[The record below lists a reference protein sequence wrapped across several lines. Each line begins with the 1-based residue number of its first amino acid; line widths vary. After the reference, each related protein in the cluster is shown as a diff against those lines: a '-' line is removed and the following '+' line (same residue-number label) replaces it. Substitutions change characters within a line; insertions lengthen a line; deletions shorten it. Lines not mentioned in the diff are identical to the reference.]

1 MKGNQVPLVSIIV
14 PVYNA
19 EKYLNR
25 CIDSILSQTMTDFE
39 LLLIDD
45 GSKDNSGRICDEY
58 AEKDARVR
66 VFHKPNG
73 GVSSA
78 RNLGLDNAKGKWIT
92 FVDADDRCSCDYLE
106 HLLSKVDDDTDLI
119 ISYAVICDSMVG
131 GEKAEVY
138 PEYRVNE
145 TNFERLFVDSDMHWH
160 TSPWAKLYRANIIY
174 ENGIRFNEM
183 MHIGEDADFLFS
195 FMLITDKIYVTSGT
209 DYYYTCDVSGSLTK
223 RINTIDSE
231 LASYRTVRYLV
242 NRIIQ
247 QKNIKDNRAIE
258 NLGWLVASYV
268 RRVLNSLYHNS
279 PLKADKRIEVI
290 KSLDLSLY
298 LQNSKNALW
307 KEQVGRVLLYFG
319 QYRLY
324 DLMRQFVATRKLSKS

>member
-58 AEKDARVR
+58 SEKDARVR

-92 FVDADDRCSCDYLE
+92 FVDADDRCSCNYLE

-119 ISYAVICDSMVG
+119 ISYAVICDST

-138 PEYRVNE
+138 PEYRVNA

-160 TSPWAKLYRANIIY
+160 TSPWAKLYRASIIY
-174 ENGIRFNEM
+174 ENSLRFNEM

-195 FMLITDKIYVTSGT
+195 FMLITDKIYVSSDT

-231 LASYRTVRYLV
+231 IASYRNILCLV

-247 QKNIKDNRAIE
+247 QKDIKDNRSLD

-268 RRVLNSLYHNS
+268 RRVLNSLYYNDAQS
-279 PLKADKRIEVI
+279 YQRIDLI
-290 KSLDLSLY
+290 KSLDIDSY
-298 LQNSKNALW
+298 IRYSKNALW

>member
-92 FVDADDRCSCDYLE
+92 FVDADDRCSCNYLE

-119 ISYAVICDSMVG
+119 ISYAVICDST

-138 PEYRVNE
+138 PEYRVNA

-160 TSPWAKLYRANIIY
+160 TSPWAKLYRASIIY
-174 ENGIRFNEM
+174 ENSLRFNEM

-195 FMLITDKIYVTSGT
+195 FMLITDKNYVSSDT

-231 LASYRTVRYLV
+231 IASYRTILCLV

-247 QKNIKDNRAIE
+247 QKDIKDNRSLD

-268 RRVLNSLYHNS
+268 RRVLNSLYYNDAQS
-279 PLKADKRIEVI
+279 YQRIDLI
-290 KSLDLSLY
+290 KSLDIDSY
-298 LQNSKNALW
+298 IRYSKNALW

>member
-45 GSKDNSGRICDEY
+45 GSKDNSGRIFDEY

-92 FVDADDRCSCDYLE
+92 FVDADDRCSCNYLE

-119 ISYAVICDSMVG
+119 ISYAVICDST

-138 PEYRVNE
+138 PEYRVNA

-160 TSPWAKLYRANIIY
+160 TSPWAKLYRASIIY
-174 ENGIRFNEM
+174 ENSLRFNEM

-195 FMLITDKIYVTSGT
+195 FMLITDKIYVSSDT

-231 LASYRTVRYLV
+231 IASYRTILCLV

-247 QKNIKDNRAIE
+247 QKDIKDNRSLD

-268 RRVLNSLYHNS
+268 RRVLNSLYYNDAQS
-279 PLKADKRIEVI
+279 YQRIDLI
-290 KSLDLSLY
+290 KSLDIDSY
-298 LQNSKNALW
+298 IRYSKNALW

>member
-119 ISYAVICDSMVG
+119 ISYAVICDST

-138 PEYRVNE
+138 PEYRVNAN
-145 TNFERLFVDSDMHWH
+145 NFERLFVDSDMHWH
-160 TSPWAKLYRANIIY
+160 TSPWSKLYRASIIY
-174 ENGIRFNEM
+174 ENSLRFNEM

-195 FMLITDKIYVTSGT
+195 FMLITDKIYVSSDT

-231 LASYRTVRYLV
+231 IASYRTILCLV
-242 NRIIQ
+242 NRTIQ
-247 QKNIKDNRAIE
+247 QKNIKDNRSLD

-268 RRVLNSLYHNS
+268 RRVLNSLYYNDAQS
-279 PLKADKRIEVI
+279 YKRIDLI
-290 KSLDLSLY
+290 KSLDIDSY
-298 LQNSKNALW
+298 IRYSKNALW

>member
-1 MKGNQVPLVSIIV
+1 MKDNQAPLVSIIV

-25 CIDSILSQTMTDFE
+25 CVDSILSQTMTDFE

-58 AEKDARVR
+58 SEKDARVR
-66 VFHKPNG
+66 VFHKSNG

-78 RNLGLDNAKGKWIT
+78 RNLGLANASGEWIT
-92 FVDADDRCSCDYLE
+92 YVDTDDRCSYIYLE
-106 HLLSKVDDDTDLI
+106 HLLSKVDEGTDLI
-119 ISYAVICDSMVG
+119 VSYAVICDSM
-131 GEKAEVY
+131 GETAEVY
-138 PEYRVNE
+138 PEYRVNA

-174 ENGIRFNEM
+174 ENGLRFNEM

-195 FMLITDKIYVTSGT
+195 FMLITDKIYVSSGT

-231 LASYRTVRYLV
+231 LVSYRTIHCLV
-242 NRIIQ
+242 DRIIQ
-247 QKNIKDNRAIE
+247 QKNIKNNRAID

-279 PLKADKRIEVI
+279 DLKADKRIEVI
-290 KSLDLSLY
+290 KSLNLALY
-298 LQNSKNALW
+298 LQNSKDGLW
-307 KEQVGRVLLYFG
+307 KEQVGRVLLYFR

-324 DLMRQFVATRKLSKS
+324 DVMRQFVTSHKLF

>member
-1 MKGNQVPLVSIIV
+1 MKEIQAPLVSIIV

-25 CIDSILSQTMTDFE
+25 CVDSILSQAMTDFE

-58 AEKDARVR
+58 ATKDARVR

-78 RNLGLDNAKGKWIT
+78 RNLGLDNAIGKWIT
-92 FVDADDRCSCDYLE
+92 YVDADDRCSCEYLE
-106 HLLSKVDDDTDLI
+106 HLLAKTDEETDLI
-119 ISYAVICDSMVG
+119 LSYAVVCDSLS
-131 GEKAEVY
+131 ETAEAY
-138 PEYRVNE
+138 PEYRVNA

-160 TSPWAKLYRANIIY
+160 TSPWAKLYRASIIY
-174 ENGIRFNEM
+174 ENGLRFNEL

-195 FMLITDKIYVTSGT
+195 FMLITDKIYVSSGT

-231 LASYRTVRYLV
+231 LASYRTIRYLV

-258 NLGWLVASYV
+258 NLGWLVVSYV

-279 PLKADKRIEVI
+279 DLKADKRIEVI
-290 KSLDLSLY
+290 KSLDLALY
-298 LQNSKNALW
+298 LQNSKNGLW
-307 KEQVGRVLLYFG
+307 KEQVGRVLLYFR

-324 DLMRQFVATRKLSKS
+324 DVMRQFVTSHKLFKS

>member
-58 AEKDARVR
+58 AEKDDRVR

-119 ISYAVICDSMVG
+119 ISYAVICDST

-138 PEYRVNE
+138 PEYRVNA

-160 TSPWAKLYRANIIY
+160 TSPWAKLYRASIIY
-174 ENGIRFNEM
+174 ENSLRFNEM

-195 FMLITDKIYVTSGT
+195 FMLITDKIYVSSDT

-231 LASYRTVRYLV
+231 IASYRTILCLV
-242 NRIIQ
+242 NRTIQ
-247 QKNIKDNRAIE
+247 QKNIKDNRSLD

-268 RRVLNSLYHNS
+268 RRVLNSLYYNDAQS
-279 PLKADKRIEVI
+279 YQRIDLI
-290 KSLDLSLY
+290 KSLDIDSY
-298 LQNSKNALW
+298 IRYSKNALW

>member
-45 GSKDNSGRICDEY
+45 GSKDNFGRICDEY

-92 FVDADDRCSCDYLE
+92 FVDADDRCSCNYLE

-119 ISYAVICDSMVG
+119 ISYAVICDST

-138 PEYRVNE
+138 PEYKVNA

-160 TSPWAKLYRANIIY
+160 TSPWAKLYRASIIY
-174 ENGIRFNEM
+174 ENSLRFNEM

-195 FMLITDKIYVTSGT
+195 FMLITDKIYVSSDT

-231 LASYRTVRYLV
+231 IASYRTILCLV
-242 NRIIQ
+242 NRTIQ
-247 QKNIKDNRAIE
+247 QKNIKDNRSLD

-268 RRVLNSLYHNS
+268 RRVLNSLYYNDAQS
-279 PLKADKRIEVI
+279 YKRIDLI
-290 KSLDLSLY
+290 KSLDIDSY
-298 LQNSKNALW
+298 IRYSKNALW

>member
-1 MKGNQVPLVSIIV
+1 MKDNQVPLVSIIV

-25 CIDSILSQTMTDFE
+25 CVDSILSQTMTDFE

-92 FVDADDRCSCDYLE
+92 FVDADDRCSCNYLE

-119 ISYAVICDSMVG
+119 ISYAVICDST

-138 PEYRVNE
+138 PEYRVNA

-160 TSPWAKLYRANIIY
+160 TSPWAKLYRASIIY
-174 ENGIRFNEM
+174 ENSLRFNEM

-195 FMLITDKIYVTSGT
+195 FMLITDKIYVSSDT

-231 LASYRTVRYLV
+231 IASYRTILCLV
-242 NRIIQ
+242 NRTIQ
-247 QKNIKDNRAIE
+247 QKNIKDNRSLD
-258 NLGWLVASYV
+258 NLGCLVASYV
-268 RRVLNSLYHNS
+268 RRVLNSLYYNDAQS
-279 PLKADKRIEVI
+279 YQRIDLI
-290 KSLDLSLY
+290 KSLDIDSY
-298 LQNSKNALW
+298 IRYSKNALW

>member
-58 AEKDARVR
+58 AAKDVRVR
-66 VFHKPNG
+66 AFHKPNG

-92 FVDADDRCSCDYLE
+92 FVDADDRCSCNYLE

-119 ISYAVICDSMVG
+119 ISYAVICDST

-138 PEYRVNE
+138 PEYRVNA

-160 TSPWAKLYRANIIY
+160 TSPWAKLYRASIIY
-174 ENGIRFNEM
+174 ENSLRFNEM

-195 FMLITDKIYVTSGT
+195 FMLITDKIYVSSDT

-231 LASYRTVRYLV
+231 IALYRTILCLV

-247 QKNIKDNRAIE
+247 QKDIKDNRSLD

-268 RRVLNSLYHNS
+268 RRVLNSLYYIDAQS
-279 PLKADKRIEVI
+279 YQRIDLI
-290 KSLDLSLY
+290 KSLDIDSY
-298 LQNSKNALW
+298 IRYSKNALW

>member
-1 MKGNQVPLVSIIV
+1 MKESDLISVIV

-19 EKYLNR
+19 EKYLNH
-25 CIDSILSQTMTDFE
+25 CIDSILSQVMTDFE

-45 GSKDNSGRICDEY
+45 GSKDESGRICDEY
-58 AEKDARVR
+58 AAKDARVR
-66 VFHKPNG
+66 AFHKPNG

-78 RNLGLDNAKGKWIT
+78 RNLGLDNAMGNWIT
-92 FVDADDRCSCDYLE
+92 YVDADDRCSCDYLE
-106 HLLSKVDDDTDLI
+106 NLLSKVDDDTDLI
-119 ISYAVICDSMVG
+119 ISYAVICDSTG
-131 GEKAEVY
+131 GGKGEVY
-138 PEYRVNE
+138 PEYRVDAS
-145 TNFERLFVDSDMHWH
+145 NFERLFVDSDMHWH
-160 TSPWAKLYRANIIY
+160 TSPWAKLYRASIIY
-174 ENGIRFNEM
+174 ENDLRFNEM

-195 FMLITDKIYVTSGT
+195 FMLITDKIYVSSDT

-231 LASYRTVRYLV
+231 LASYRTILCLV

-247 QKNIKDNRAIE
+247 QKNIKDNRAID

-268 RRVLNSLYHNS
+268 RRVLNSLYHNA
-279 PLKADKRIEVI
+279 LKTDKRIEVI
-290 KSLDLSLY
+290 KSLDLSIY
-298 LQNSKNALW
+298 LKNSKNGLW

-324 DLMRQFVATRKLSKS
+324 DIMRQFVATLKLSKS

>member
-45 GSKDNSGRICDEY
+45 GSKDESGCICDEY

-66 VFHKPNG
+66 FFHKPNG

-92 FVDADDRCSCDYLE
+92 FVDADDRCSCNYLE

-119 ISYAVICDSMVG
+119 ISYAVICDST

-138 PEYRVNE
+138 PEYRVNA

-160 TSPWAKLYRANIIY
+160 TSPWAKLYRASIIY
-174 ENGIRFNEM
+174 ENSLRFNEM

-195 FMLITDKIYVTSGT
+195 FMLITDKIYVSSDT

-231 LASYRTVRYLV
+231 IASYRTILCLV
-242 NRIIQ
+242 NRTIQ
-247 QKNIKDNRAIE
+247 QKNIKDNRSLD

-268 RRVLNSLYHNS
+268 RRVLNSLYYNDAQS
-279 PLKADKRIEVI
+279 YQRIDLI
-290 KSLDLSLY
+290 KSLDIDSY
-298 LQNSKNALW
+298 IRYSKNALW

-324 DLMRQFVATRKLSKS
+324 DIMRQFVATRKLSKS

>member
-1 MKGNQVPLVSIIV
+1 MTDNNIPLVSVIV

-25 CIDSILSQTMTDFE
+25 CVDSILSQTMTDFE
-39 LLLIDD
+39 LILVDD

-78 RNLGLDNAKGKWIT
+78 RNLGLDNATGNWIT
-92 FVDADDRCSCDYLE
+92 YVDADDRCSCKYLE
-106 HLLSKVDDDTDLI
+106 HLLAKTDEGTDLI
-119 ISYAVICDSMVG
+119 LSYAVVCDSL
-131 GEKAEVY
+131 GENAEIY
-138 PEYRVNE
+138 PEYRVDAS
-145 TNFERLFVDSDMHWH
+145 NFERLFVDSDMHWH
-160 TSPWAKLYRANIIY
+160 TSPWAKLYRASIIY
-174 ENGIRFNEM
+174 ENNLRFNEM

-195 FMLITDKIYVTSGT
+195 FMLITDRIYVSSGT

-231 LASYRTVRYLV
+231 LTSYRTIRCLV

-247 QKNIKDNRAIE
+247 QKNIKDNRAIV

-279 PLKADKRIEVI
+279 DLKADKRIEVI
-290 KSLDLSLY
+290 KSLDLAQY
-298 LQNSKNALW
+298 LQNSKNGLW
-307 KEQVGRVLLYFG
+307 KEQVGRVLLYFS

-324 DLMRQFVATRKLSKS
+324 DLMRQFVASQKLFKS

>member
-1 MKGNQVPLVSIIV
+1 MKEIQAPLVSIIV

-119 ISYAVICDSMVG
+119 ISYAVICDST

-138 PEYRVNE
+138 PEYRVNA

-160 TSPWAKLYRANIIY
+160 TSPWAKLYRASIIY
-174 ENGIRFNEM
+174 ENSLRFNEM

-195 FMLITDKIYVTSGT
+195 FMLITDKIYVSSDT

-231 LASYRTVRYLV
+231 IASYRTILCLV
-242 NRIIQ
+242 NRTIQ
-247 QKNIKDNRAIE
+247 QKNIKDNRSLD

-268 RRVLNSLYHNS
+268 RRVLNSLYYNDAQS
-279 PLKADKRIEVI
+279 YKRIDLI
-290 KSLDLSLY
+290 KSLDIDSY
-298 LQNSKNALW
+298 IRYSKNALW

>member
-1 MKGNQVPLVSIIV
+1 MKDNQVPLVSVIV

-25 CIDSILSQTMTDFE
+25 CVDSILSQTMTDFVP
-39 LLLIDD
+39 LLIDD

-92 FVDADDRCSCDYLE
+92 FVDADDRCSCNYLE

-119 ISYAVICDSMVG
+119 ISYAVICDST

-138 PEYRVNE
+138 PEYRVNA

-160 TSPWAKLYRANIIY
+160 TSPWAKLYRASIIY
-174 ENGIRFNEM
+174 ENSLRFNEM

-195 FMLITDKIYVTSGT
+195 FMLITDKIYVSSDT

-231 LASYRTVRYLV
+231 IASYRTILCLV
-242 NRIIQ
+242 NRTIQ
-247 QKNIKDNRAIE
+247 QKNIKDNRSLD

-268 RRVLNSLYHNS
+268 RRVLNSLYYNDAQS
-279 PLKADKRIEVI
+279 YQRIDLI
-290 KSLDLSLY
+290 KSLDIDSY
-298 LQNSKNALW
+298 IRYSKNALW

>member
-1 MKGNQVPLVSIIV
+1 MNEKESIVVSIIV

-19 EKYLNR
+19 ENYLNR
-25 CIDSILSQTMTDFE
+25 CVDSILSQTMTDFE

-58 AEKDARVR
+58 ATKDARVR

-78 RNLGLDNAKGKWIT
+78 RNLGLDNAIGKWIT
-92 FVDADDRCSCDYLE
+92 YVDADDRCSCEYLE
-106 HLLSKVDDDTDLI
+106 HLLAKTDEETDLI
-119 ISYAVICDSMVG
+119 LSYAVVCDSLS
-131 GEKAEVY
+131 ETAEAY
-138 PEYRVNE
+138 PEYRVNA

-160 TSPWAKLYRANIIY
+160 TSPWAKLYRASIIY
-174 ENGIRFNEM
+174 ENGLRFNEL

-195 FMLITDKIYVTSGT
+195 FMLITDKIYVSSGT

-231 LASYRTVRYLV
+231 LASYRTIRYLV

-258 NLGWLVASYV
+258 NLGWLVVSYV

-279 PLKADKRIEVI
+279 DLKADKRIEVI
-290 KSLDLSLY
+290 KSLDLALY
-298 LQNSKNALW
+298 LQNSKNGLW
-307 KEQVGRVLLYFG
+307 KEQVGRVLLYFR

-324 DLMRQFVATRKLSKS
+324 DVMRQFVTSHKLFKS

>member
-58 AEKDARVR
+58 SEKDARVR

-78 RNLGLDNAKGKWIT
+78 RNLGLDNAKRKWIT
-92 FVDADDRCSCDYLE
+92 FVDADDRCSCNYLE

-119 ISYAVICDSMVG
+119 ISYAVICDST

-138 PEYRVNE
+138 PEYRVNA

-160 TSPWAKLYRANIIY
+160 TSPWAKLYRASIIY
-174 ENGIRFNEM
+174 ENSLRFNEM

-195 FMLITDKIYVTSGT
+195 FMLITDKIYVSSDT
-209 DYYYTCDVSGSLTK
+209 DYYYTCDLSGSLTK

-231 LASYRTVRYLV
+231 IASYRTILCLV

-247 QKNIKDNRAIE
+247 QKDIKDNRSLD

-268 RRVLNSLYHNS
+268 RRVLNSLYYNDAQS
-279 PLKADKRIEVI
+279 YQRIDLI
-290 KSLDLSLY
+290 KSLDIDSY
-298 LQNSKNALW
+298 IRYSKNALW

>member
-25 CIDSILSQTMTDFE
+25 CIDSILSQTVTDFE

-45 GSKDNSGRICDEY
+45 GCKDESGCICDEY

-92 FVDADDRCSCDYLE
+92 FVDADDRCSCNYLE

-119 ISYAVICDSMVG
+119 ISYAVICDST

-138 PEYRVNE
+138 PEYRVNA

-160 TSPWAKLYRANIIY
+160 TSPWAKLYRASIIY
-174 ENGIRFNEM
+174 ENSLRFNEM

-195 FMLITDKIYVTSGT
+195 FMLITDKIYVSSDT
-209 DYYYTCDVSGSLTK
+209 DYYYTCDVSNSLTK

-231 LASYRTVRYLV
+231 IASYRTILCLV
-242 NRIIQ
+242 NRTIQ
-247 QKNIKDNRAIE
+247 QKNIKDNRSLD

-268 RRVLNSLYHNS
+268 RRVLNSLYYNDAQS
-279 PLKADKRIEVI
+279 YQRIDLI
-290 KSLDLSLY
+290 KSLDIDSY
-298 LQNSKNALW
+298 IRYSKNALW

-324 DLMRQFVATRKLSKS
+324 DIMRQFVATRKLSKS

>member
-1 MKGNQVPLVSIIV
+1 MKEIQAPLVSIIV

-25 CIDSILSQTMTDFE
+25 CVDSILSQAMTDFE

-45 GSKDNSGRICDEY
+45 GSKDESGRICDEY
-58 AEKDARVR
+58 AAKDARVR

-92 FVDADDRCSCDYLE
+92 FVDADDRCSCNYLE

-119 ISYAVICDSMVG
+119 ISYAVICDST

-138 PEYRVNE
+138 PEYRVNA

-160 TSPWAKLYRANIIY
+160 SSPWAKLYRASIIY
-174 ENGIRFNEM
+174 ENSLRFNEM

-195 FMLITDKIYVTSGT
+195 FMLITDKIYVSSDT

-231 LASYRTVRYLV
+231 IASYRTILCLV
-242 NRIIQ
+242 NRTIQ
-247 QKNIKDNRAIE
+247 QKNIKDNRSLD

-268 RRVLNSLYHNS
+268 RRVLNSLYYNDAQS
-279 PLKADKRIEVI
+279 YQRIDLI
-290 KSLDLSLY
+290 KSLDIDSY
-298 LQNSKNALW
+298 IRYSKNALW

>member
-39 LLLIDD
+39 LILIDD

-119 ISYAVICDSMVG
+119 ISYAVICDST

-138 PEYRVNE
+138 PEYRVNAN
-145 TNFERLFVDSDMHWH
+145 NFERLFVDSDMHWH
-160 TSPWAKLYRANIIY
+160 TSPWAKLYRASIIY
-174 ENGIRFNEM
+174 ENSLRFNEM

-195 FMLITDKIYVTSGT
+195 FMLITDKIYVSSDT

-231 LASYRTVRYLV
+231 IASYRTILCLV
-242 NRIIQ
+242 NRTIQ
-247 QKNIKDNRAIE
+247 QKNIKDNRSLD

-268 RRVLNSLYHNS
+268 RRVLNSLYYNDAQS
-279 PLKADKRIEVI
+279 YKRIDLI
-290 KSLDLSLY
+290 KSLDIDSY
-298 LQNSKNALW
+298 IRYSKNALW

>member
-92 FVDADDRCSCDYLE
+92 FVDADDRCSCNYLE
-106 HLLSKVDDDTDLI
+106 HLLSKVDDTDLI
-119 ISYAVICDSMVG
+119 ISYAVICDST

-138 PEYRVNE
+138 PEYRVNA

-160 TSPWAKLYRANIIY
+160 TSPWAKLYRASIIY
-174 ENGIRFNEM
+174 ENSLRFNEM

-195 FMLITDKIYVTSGT
+195 FMLITDKIYVSSDT

-231 LASYRTVRYLV
+231 IASYRTILCLV

-247 QKNIKDNRAIE
+247 QKDIKDNRSLD

-268 RRVLNSLYHNS
+268 RRVLNSLYYNDAQS
-279 PLKADKRIEVI
+279 YQRIDLI
-290 KSLDLSLY
+290 KSLDIDSY
-298 LQNSKNALW
+298 IRYSKNALW

>member
-45 GSKDNSGRICDEY
+45 ESKDNSGRICDEY

-92 FVDADDRCSCDYLE
+92 FVDADDRCSCNYLE

-119 ISYAVICDSMVG
+119 ISYAVICDST

-138 PEYRVNE
+138 PEYRVNA

-160 TSPWAKLYRANIIY
+160 TSPWAKLYRASIIY
-174 ENGIRFNEM
+174 ENSLRFNEM

-195 FMLITDKIYVTSGT
+195 FMLITDKIYVSSDT

-231 LASYRTVRYLV
+231 IASYRTILCLV

-247 QKNIKDNRAIE
+247 QKDIKDNRSLD

-268 RRVLNSLYHNS
+268 RRVLNSLYYNDAQS
-279 PLKADKRIEVI
+279 YQRIDLI
-290 KSLDLSLY
+290 KSLDIDSY
-298 LQNSKNALW
+298 IRYSKNALW

>member
-19 EKYLNR
+19 GKYLNR

-92 FVDADDRCSCDYLE
+92 FVDADDRCSCNYLE
-106 HLLSKVDDDTDLI
+106 HLLSKVDDTDLI
-119 ISYAVICDSMVG
+119 ISYAVICDST

-138 PEYRVNE
+138 PEYRVNA

-160 TSPWAKLYRANIIY
+160 TSPWAKLYRASIIY
-174 ENGIRFNEM
+174 ENSLRFNEM

-195 FMLITDKIYVTSGT
+195 FMLITDKIYVSSDT

-231 LASYRTVRYLV
+231 LASYRTILCLV

-247 QKNIKDNRAIE
+247 QKDIKDNRSLD

-268 RRVLNSLYHNS
+268 RRVLNSLYYNDAQS
-279 PLKADKRIEVI
+279 YQRIDLI
-290 KSLDLSLY
+290 KSLDIDSY
-298 LQNSKNALW
+298 IRYSKNALW

>member
-1 MKGNQVPLVSIIV
+1 MKGNQAPLVSIIV

-58 AEKDARVR
+58 ATKDARVR

-92 FVDADDRCSCDYLE
+92 FVDADDRCSCNYLE

-119 ISYAVICDSMVG
+119 ISYAVICDST

-138 PEYRVNE
+138 PEYRVNA

-160 TSPWAKLYRANIIY
+160 TSPWAKLYRASIIY
-174 ENGIRFNEM
+174 ENSLRFNEM

-195 FMLITDKIYVTSGT
+195 FMLITDKIYVSSDT

-231 LASYRTVRYLV
+231 IASYRTILCLV
-242 NRIIQ
+242 NRTIQ
-247 QKNIKDNRAIE
+247 QKNIKDNRSLD

-268 RRVLNSLYHNS
+268 RRVLNSLYYNDAQS
-279 PLKADKRIEVI
+279 YQRIDLI
-290 KSLDLSLY
+290 KSLDIDSY
-298 LQNSKNALW
+298 IRYSKNALW

>member
-45 GSKDNSGRICDEY
+45 GSKDNSGRIRDEY

-119 ISYAVICDSMVG
+119 ISYAVICDST

-138 PEYRVNE
+138 PEYRVNA

-160 TSPWAKLYRANIIY
+160 TSPWAKLYRASIIY
-174 ENGIRFNEM
+174 ENSLRFNEM

-195 FMLITDKIYVTSGT
+195 FMLITDKIYVSSDT

-231 LASYRTVRYLV
+231 IASYRTILCLV
-242 NRIIQ
+242 NRTIQ
-247 QKNIKDNRAIE
+247 QKNIKDNRSLD

-268 RRVLNSLYHNS
+268 RRVLNSLYYNDAQS
-279 PLKADKRIEVI
+279 YQRIDLI
-290 KSLDLSLY
+290 KSLDIDSY
-298 LQNSKNALW
+298 IRYSKNALW

>member
-58 AEKDARVR
+58 AEKYARVR

-92 FVDADDRCSCDYLE
+92 FVDADDRCSCNYLE

-119 ISYAVICDSMVG
+119 ISYAVICDST

-138 PEYRVNE
+138 PEYRVNA

-160 TSPWAKLYRANIIY
+160 TSPWAKLYRASIIY
-174 ENGIRFNEM
+174 ENSLRFNEM

-195 FMLITDKIYVTSGT
+195 FMLITDKIYVSSDT

-231 LASYRTVRYLV
+231 IASYRTILCLV

-247 QKNIKDNRAIE
+247 QKDIKDNRSLD

-268 RRVLNSLYHNS
+268 RRVLNSLYYNDAQS
-279 PLKADKRIEVI
+279 YQRIDLI
-290 KSLDLSLY
+290 KSLDIDSY
-298 LQNSKNALW
+298 IRYSKNALW
-307 KEQVGRVLLYFG
+307 KEHVGRVLLYFG

>member
-45 GSKDNSGRICDEY
+45 GSKDESGCICDEY

-92 FVDADDRCSCDYLE
+92 FVDADDRCSCNYLE

-119 ISYAVICDSMVG
+119 ISYAVICDST

-138 PEYRVNE
+138 PEYRVNA

-160 TSPWAKLYRANIIY
+160 TSPWAKLYRASIIY
-174 ENGIRFNEM
+174 ENSLRFNEM

-195 FMLITDKIYVTSGT
+195 FMLITDKIYVSSDT

-231 LASYRTVRYLV
+231 IASYRTILCLV
-242 NRIIQ
+242 NRTIQ
-247 QKNIKDNRAIE
+247 QKNIKDNRSLD

-268 RRVLNSLYHNS
+268 RRVLNSLYYNDAQS
-279 PLKADKRIEVI
+279 YQRIDLI
-290 KSLDLSLY
+290 KSLDIDSY
-298 LQNSKNALW
+298 IRYSKNALW

>member
-92 FVDADDRCSCDYLE
+92 FVDADDRCSCNYLE

-119 ISYAVICDSMVG
+119 ISYAVICDST

-138 PEYRVNE
+138 PEYKVNA

-160 TSPWAKLYRANIIY
+160 TSPWAKLYRASIIY
-174 ENGIRFNEM
+174 ENSLRFNEM

-195 FMLITDKIYVTSGT
+195 FMLITDKIYVSSDTN
-209 DYYYTCDVSGSLTK
+209 YYYTCDVSGSLTK

-231 LASYRTVRYLV
+231 IASYRTILCLV
-242 NRIIQ
+242 NRTIQ
-247 QKNIKDNRAIE
+247 QKNIKDNRSLD

-268 RRVLNSLYHNS
+268 RRVLNSLYYNDAQS
-279 PLKADKRIEVI
+279 YKRIDLI
-290 KSLDLSLY
+290 KSLDIDSY
-298 LQNSKNALW
+298 IRYSKNALW

>member
-45 GSKDNSGRICDEY
+45 GSKDESGCICDEY

-92 FVDADDRCSCDYLE
+92 FVDADDRCSCNYLE

-119 ISYAVICDSMVG
+119 ISYAVICDST

-138 PEYRVNE
+138 PEYRVNA

-160 TSPWAKLYRANIIY
+160 TSPWAKLYRASIIY
-174 ENGIRFNEM
+174 ENSLRFNEM

-195 FMLITDKIYVTSGT
+195 FMLITDKIYVSSDT

-231 LASYRTVRYLV
+231 IASYRTILCLV
-242 NRIIQ
+242 NRTIQ
-247 QKNIKDNRAIE
+247 QKNIKDNRSLD

-268 RRVLNSLYHNS
+268 RRVLNSLYYNDAQS
-279 PLKADKRIEVI
+279 YQRIDLI
-290 KSLDLSLY
+290 KSLDIDSY
-298 LQNSKNALW
+298 IRYSKNALW

-324 DLMRQFVATRKLSKS
+324 DIMRQFVATRKLSKS

>member
-1 MKGNQVPLVSIIV
+1 MKYRQAPLVSIIV

-19 EKYLNR
+19 ERYLNR
-25 CIDSILSQTMTDFE
+25 CIDSILSQTMPDFE

-45 GSKDNSGRICDEY
+45 GSKDKSGRICDEY
-58 AEKDARVR
+58 SEKDARVR
-66 VFHKPNG
+66 AFHKPNG

-78 RNLGLDNAKGKWIT
+78 RNLGLANASGEWIT
-92 FVDADDRCSCDYLE
+92 YVDADDRCSYIYLE
-106 HLLSKVDDDTDLI
+106 HLLSKVDEGTDLI
-119 ISYAVICDSMVG
+119 VSYAVICDSM

-138 PEYRVNE
+138 PEYRVDA

-174 ENGIRFNEM
+174 ENGLRFNEL

-195 FMLITDKIYVTSGT
+195 FMLITDEIYVSSGT

-223 RINTIDSE
+223 RINNVDSE
-231 LASYRTVRYLV
+231 LASYRTIRYLV
-242 NRIIQ
+242 DRIIR

-279 PLKADKRIEVI
+279 YLKADKRIEVI
-290 KSLDLSLY
+290 KSLDLALY
-298 LQNSKNALW
+298 LQNSKDGLL
-307 KEQVGRVLLYFG
+307 KEQVGRVLLYFR

-324 DLMRQFVATRKLSKS
+324 DVMRQFVTSHKLF

>member
-19 EKYLNR
+19 GKYLNR

-92 FVDADDRCSCDYLE
+92 FVDADDRCSCNYLE

-119 ISYAVICDSMVG
+119 ISYAVICDST

-138 PEYRVNE
+138 PEYKVNA

-160 TSPWAKLYRANIIY
+160 TSPWAKLYRASIIY
-174 ENGIRFNEM
+174 ENSLRFNEM

-195 FMLITDKIYVTSGT
+195 FMLITDKIYVSSDT

-231 LASYRTVRYLV
+231 IASYRTILCLV
-242 NRIIQ
+242 NRTIQ
-247 QKNIKDNRAIE
+247 QKNIKDNRSLD

-268 RRVLNSLYHNS
+268 RRVLNSLYYNDAQS
-279 PLKADKRIEVI
+279 YKRIDLI
-290 KSLDLSLY
+290 KSLDIDSY
-298 LQNSKNALW
+298 IRYSKNALW

>member
-58 AEKDARVR
+58 AIKDARVR

-92 FVDADDRCSCDYLE
+92 FVDADDRCSCNYLE

-119 ISYAVICDSMVG
+119 ISYAVICDST

-138 PEYRVNE
+138 PEYRVNA

-160 TSPWAKLYRANIIY
+160 TSPWAKLYRASIIY
-174 ENGIRFNEM
+174 ENSLRFNEM

-195 FMLITDKIYVTSGT
+195 FMLITDKIYVSSDT

-231 LASYRTVRYLV
+231 IASYRTILCLV
-242 NRIIQ
+242 NRTIQ
-247 QKNIKDNRAIE
+247 QKNIKDNRSLD

-268 RRVLNSLYHNS
+268 RRVLNSLYYNDAQS
-279 PLKADKRIEVI
+279 YQRIDLI
-290 KSLDLSLY
+290 KSLDIDSY
-298 LQNSKNALW
+298 IRYSKNALW

>member
-92 FVDADDRCSCDYLE
+92 FVDADDRCSCNYLE

-119 ISYAVICDSMVG
+119 ISYAVICDST

-138 PEYRVNE
+138 PEYRVNA

-160 TSPWAKLYRANIIY
+160 TSPWAKLYRASIIY
-174 ENGIRFNEM
+174 ENSLRFNEM
-183 MHIGEDADFLFS
+183 MHIGEDSDFLLF
-195 FMLITDKIYVTSGT
+195 FLIITSKIYVSSDTA
-209 DYYYTCDVSGSLTK
+209 YYYTCDVSDSLTK

-231 LASYRTVRYLV
+231 IASYRTILCLV

-247 QKNIKDNRAIE
+247 QKDIKDNRSLD

-268 RRVLNSLYHNS
+268 RRVLNSLYYNDAQS
-279 PLKADKRIEVI
+279 YQRIDLI
-290 KSLDLSLY
+290 KSLDIDSY
-298 LQNSKNALW
+298 IRYSKNALW